1 MTTVKVGLI
10 NKNTIEL
17 TPTRE
22 PTTSDVFAAFQQVK
36 MVINQA
42 RYPTYVIVDLRQNPD
57 LPMALTVRMIHQV
70 NQNPMMAGW
79 LLVGAALEHQM
90 QGTQVSTYG
99 RPPLYWFRTYEG
111 ALGYLE
117 ELTDA
122 VI

>member
-1 MTTVKVGLI
+1 MTTVKVRLI

-17 TPTRE
+17 KPMYE
-22 PTTSDVFAAFQQVK
+22 PTASDVFAAFQQAK
-36 MVINQA
+36 MVLNQA
-42 RYPTYVIVDLRQNPD
+42 RYPMHVIVDLRENPD

-70 NQNPMMAGW
+70 NQSPMMAGW

-117 ELTDA
+117 ELTGA
-122 VI
+122 VG